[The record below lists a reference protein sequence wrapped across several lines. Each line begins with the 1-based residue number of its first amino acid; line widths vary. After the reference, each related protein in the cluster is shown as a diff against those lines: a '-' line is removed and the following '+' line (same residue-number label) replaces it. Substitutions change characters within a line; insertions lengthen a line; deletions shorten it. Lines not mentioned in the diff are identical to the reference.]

1 MKHHA
6 PHCLG
11 SSAGPAIQRTS
22 ARSKRGPLVGQ
33 RGAAFHQHPG
43 QRGIA
48 LIATMIALAIA
59 SMIATQFATSTTTD
73 TIAAANYRDG
83 MRAHFLA
90 RSALN
95 LAELV
100 IRVQQRLDNFKGA
113 GGVQITDFADQVL
126 LAFCGSKREV
136 AAATGLDA
144 GSAKGLGADIG
155 TCGVTKTLGLE
166 PGTGMAGIGTDDGK
180 INLNCANGNDATAA
194 TLKSKLDALLFFPA
208 YDAVFE
214 DGDAE
219 GWRRNRETQVA
230 AILDFIDN
238 NSLRL
243 RERGTTEDYGYE
255 SLRDDYRAKQT
266 YLDTVGEVKLA
277 RGVDDRFFDLFGNA
291 FTVYGS
297 CKTNISTVSDT
308 QLLAA
313 MMMLSAKNQND
324 PMLLNPTKI
333 WTLAGI
339 VVKARQFGMVFSSL
353 DDFIDFVRDP
363 SSAFGAFANKG
374 SASGAA
380 GGGSSFQIPGL
391 APGEKIGLELDKTKL
406 GQIASA
412 GARRT
417 YRLYA
422 WGEIQRAQMD
432 SKCRPLFP
440 SIRRTITGVWDTK
453 VVNQNARRPE
463 VRSGSWVFLK
473 ED

>member
-1 MKHHA
+1 MKQHLFH
-6 PHCLG
+6 
-11 SSAGPAIQRTS
+11 R
-22 ARSKRGPLVGQ
+22 RSKPSRATI
-33 RGAAFHQHPG
+33 RAAHAG
-43 QRGIA
+43 ERGIA
-48 LIATMIALAIA
+48 LVATMIALAIA

-95 LAELV
+95 LSELV
-100 IRVQQRLDNFKGA
+100 IRVQQRLDNFKAA
-113 GGVQITDFADQVL
+113 GGVQITEFADQVL

-136 AAATGLDA
+136 QAATGLDA
-144 GSAKGLGADIG
+144 SDAKGLGADIG
-155 TCGVTKTLGLE
+155 TCGVTRNLGFE
-166 PGTGMAGIGTDDGK
+166 PGTGQAGMDTDDGK
-180 INLNCANGNDATAA
+180 INLNCANGTDATAA

-208 YDAVFE
+208 YDPVFE
-214 DGDAE
+214 DADAE

-230 AILDFIDN
+230 AILDYIDN

-243 RERGTTEDYGYE
+243 RDRGTTEDYGYE

-266 YLDTVGEVKLA
+266 YIDTVSELKLI
-277 RGVDDRFFDLFGNA
+277 RGVDDRFFSLFGHA
-291 FTVYGS
+291 FTVYGG
-297 CKTNISTVSDT
+297 CKTNISTVNDT
-308 QLLAA
+308 QLLAS
-313 MMMLSAKNQND
+313 MLMLSAKNQND
-324 PMLLNPTKI
+324 PMLLNPTKL
-333 WTLAGI
+333 WTLATI
-339 VVKARQFGMVFSSL
+339 VVKARQFGITFSSL

-363 SSAFGAFANKG
+363 TAAMGSFANKG
-374 SASGAA
+374 SSSGSGA
-380 GGGSSFQIPGL
+380 SSSSTFQLPGL
-391 APGEKIGLELDKTKL
+391 APGEKIGMELDKTKL

-422 WGEIQRAQMD
+422 WGEIQRAQVD
-432 SKCRPLFP
+432 SNCKPLFP
-440 SIRRTITGVWDTK
+440 SIRRTIAGVWDTK

>member
-1 MKHHA
+1 M
-6 PHCLG
+6 
-11 SSAGPAIQRTS
+11 
-22 ARSKRGPLVGQ
+22 
-33 RGAAFHQHPG
+33 
-43 QRGIA
+43 
-48 LIATMIALAIA
+48 
-59 SMIATQFATSTTTD
+59 
-73 TIAAANYRDG
+73 
-83 MRAHFLA
+83 
-90 RSALN
+90 
-95 LAELV
+95 
-100 IRVQQRLDNFKGA
+100 
-113 GGVQITDFADQVL
+113 
-126 LAFCGSKREV
+126 
-136 AAATGLDA
+136 
-144 GSAKGLGADIG
+144 
-155 TCGVTKTLGLE
+155 
-166 PGTGMAGIGTDDGK
+166 
-180 INLNCANGNDATAA
+180 
-194 TLKSKLDALLFFPA
+194 
-208 YDAVFE
+208 
-214 DGDAE
+214 
-219 GWRRNRETQVA
+219 
-230 AILDFIDN
+230 
-238 NSLRL
+238 

-297 CKTNISTVSDT
+297 CKTNISTVTDT

-324 PMLLNPTKI
+324 PILLNPTKI

-374 SASGAA
+374 SGTGAA
-380 GGGSSFQIPGL
+380 SGGSSFQIPGL